1 MFLESIIMESI
12 IMESIIME
20 SIRGGNRPLGRKLCS
35 HHADSRIGELKYLL
49 LTVEDGIIAL
59 VNL

>member
-1 MFLESIIMESI
+1 MFLESI